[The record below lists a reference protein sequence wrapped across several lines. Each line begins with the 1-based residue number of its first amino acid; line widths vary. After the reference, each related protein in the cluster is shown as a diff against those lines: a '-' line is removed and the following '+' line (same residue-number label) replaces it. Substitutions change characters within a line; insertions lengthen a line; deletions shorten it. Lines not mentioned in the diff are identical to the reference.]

1 MKLIIPYVD
10 SQFNEYLINE
20 MFVFLSENLNRDRL
34 IMAQEFVELEQ
45 SMKSIYRPNI
55 DLYQIC
61 LSSPYNLKI
70 NRYLQH
76 TEFVFDN
83 NSLIYATTI
92 RVVDIINL
100 VNYGNGVVRP
110 YPIFDEMFDYF
121 NTHIDNIYNNYLFSI
136 GG

>member
-1 MKLIIPYVD
+1 MKLIVPYVD

-61 LSSPYNLKI
+61 LSSPYNFIL
-70 NRYLQH
+70 
-76 TEFVFDN
+76 
-83 NSLIYATTI
+83 
-92 RVVDIINL
+92 
-100 VNYGNGVVRP
+100 G
-110 YPIFDEMFDYF
+110 
-121 NTHIDNIYNNYLFSI
+121 
-136 GG
+136 